1 MRKTSYK
8 RVKPRAR
15 QPRVARGGLAD
26 KLHAY
31 CDIHAHALF
40 SSLGRLVRTRFTS
53 IMTII
58 VLSIAISL
66 AASFYLLVANIQQLT
81 DSLEDSN
88 QISLFLKDSVSDDG
102 GIKLASKIKQYPNV
116 QQVKVITKAQALAEF
131 REYSGFGEALNALE
145 KNPLPTVLQILPD
158 NSSADA
164 EQLDALMK
172 SLNGLSEVDFAQLDM
187 QWVKRL
193 QSMMELARRGV
204 TLLSIILG
212 LAVLFI
218 TGNTIRLELHNRREE
233 VIIAKLVGATNGFI
247 QRPFLYTGFWL
258 GLGSGI
264 AAWLIVTIM
273 MFILQ
278 QPIERLSNLY
288 DGVFDV
294 LYLGFT
300 ETLTL
305 FFISSLLGVI
315 GSWIVLK
322 YQLQQLKPE

>member
-1 MRKTSYK
+1 MRKTSYTRTK
-8 RVKPRAR
+8 TEAR

-31 CDIHAHALF
+31 GDIHAHALF
-40 SSLGRLVRTRFTS
+40 SSLGRLVRTPFTS
-53 IMTII
+53 MMTVI

-88 QISLFLKDSVSDDG
+88 QISLFLKDSVSDDSG
-102 GIKLASKIKQYPNV
+102 VKLASKIKQYPNV
-116 QQVKVITKAQALAEF
+116 QQVKVVTKAQALAEF
-131 REYSGFGEALNALE
+131 REYSGFGEALDALE
-145 KNPLPTVLQILPD
+145 KNPLPTVLQVLPD
-158 NSSADA
+158 SSLADA
-164 EQLDALMK
+164 ERLDDLVQ
-172 SLNGLSEVDFAQLDM
+172 SLDRMNEVDFAQLDM

-193 QSMMELARRGV
+193 QSIMELARRGV

-233 VIIAKLVGATNGFI
+233 VIIAKLVGATDSFI

-258 GLGSGI
+258 GLGSGV
-264 AAWLIVTIM
+264 AAWIIVTIM
-273 MFILQ
+273 MFFLQ
-278 QPIERLSNLY
+278 QPIVRLSNLY
-288 DGVFDV
+288 DGVFEV
-294 LYLGFT
+294 LYLGLG

-305 FFISSLLGVI
+305 FLISSWLGVT

-322 YQLQQLKPE
+322 YQLRQLKPE

>member
-1 MRKTSYK
+1 MKKPSYK
-8 RVKPRAR
+8 GPRKKASL
-15 QPRVARGGLAD
+15 PRVARGGLTD

-31 CDIHAHALF
+31 IDIHAHALF
-40 SSLGRLVRTRFTS
+40 SSLGRLVRTPFTS
-53 IMTII
+53 MMTVI

-66 AASFYLLVANIQQLT
+66 AAGFYLLVANIQQLT
-81 DSLEDSN
+81 DSLEDGN
-88 QISLFLKDSVSDDG
+88 QISVFLKDSVSDDS
-102 GIKLASKIKQYPNV
+102 GIQLADKIKRYPNV
-116 QQVKVITKAQALAEF
+116 QQVRVITKAQALAEF
-131 REYSGFGEALNALE
+131 REYSGFGEALDALA
-145 KNPLPTVLQILPD
+145 KNPLPTVIQVLPD
-158 NSSADA
+158 ASLTDT
-164 EQLDALMK
+164 EQLDELLK
-172 SLNGLSEVDFAQLDM
+172 SLDGLNEVDFAQLDM

-193 QSMMELARRGV
+193 QSIMELARRGV

-212 LAVLFI
+212 MAVLFI

-247 QRPFLYTGFWL
+247 QRPFLYTGLWL
-258 GLGSGI
+258 GFGSGV
-264 AAWLIVTIM
+264 AAWLIVVIM
-273 MFILQ
+273 VFILQ

-300 ETLTL
+300 ETLML
-305 FFISSLLGVI
+305 FVISASLGVI

>member
-8 RVKPRAR
+8 RVRQATR
-15 QPRVARGGLAD
+15 QPRIARGGLAD

-31 CDIHAHALF
+31 GNIHAHALF
-40 SSLGRLVRTRFTS
+40 SSLGRLVRTPFTS
-53 IMTII
+53 MMTII

-88 QISLFLKDSVSDDG
+88 QISLFLKDSVSDDS
-102 GIKLASKIKQYPNV
+102 GIKLAGKIKQYPNV

-145 KNPLPTVLQILPD
+145 KNPLPTVLQVLPD
-158 NSSADA
+158 KSLHDDK
-164 EQLDALMK
+164 QLDELMK
-172 SLNGLSEVDFAQLDM
+172 SLNGLSDVDFAQLDM

-193 QSMMELARRGV
+193 QSIMDLARRGV

-233 VIIAKLVGATNGFI
+233 VIIAKLVGATNSFI

-258 GLGSGI
+258 GLGSGV

-288 DGVFDV
+288 DGIFDV

-300 ETLTL
+300 ETLAL
-305 FFISSLLGVI
+305 FFISSLLGVG

-322 YQLQQLKPE
+322 YQLQLLKPE